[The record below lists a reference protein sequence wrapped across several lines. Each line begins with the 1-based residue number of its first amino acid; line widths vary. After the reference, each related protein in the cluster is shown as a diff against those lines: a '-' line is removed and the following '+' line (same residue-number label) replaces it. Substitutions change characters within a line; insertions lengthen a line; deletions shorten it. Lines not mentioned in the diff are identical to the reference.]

1 MDEPRWPRVSGCML
15 VVVLLAGCTPGAAS
29 PQTTPTPTVATSSST
44 ATTTASATPTPT
56 PTATW
61 NATQAAAIKVVEDY
75 FAARDQ
81 LFDDPS
87 SFTKDEAKKALEPY
101 AGKEMLNGYLDLFG
115 QLKKAGKRYEGPVR
129 LSWIVSS
136 GVFGSGVGE
145 SVNVTACRDSTGRRL
160 VDRDGKTLAEIKP
173 AIREFE
179 VRNSASGFRIVGEK
193 EGFGAPCP

>member
-75 FAARDQ
+75 FATKERLLA
-81 LFDDPS
+81 DPS
-87 SFTKDEAKKALEPY
+87 LHTPAEATAAL
-101 AGKEMLNGYLDLFG
+101 
-115 QLKKAGKRYEGPVR
+115 
-129 LSWIVSS
+129 
-136 GVFGSGVGE
+136 
-145 SVNVTACRDSTGRRL
+145 
-160 VDRDGKTLAEIKP
+160 
-173 AIREFE
+173 
-179 VRNSASGFRIVGEK
+179 
-193 EGFGAPCP
+193 